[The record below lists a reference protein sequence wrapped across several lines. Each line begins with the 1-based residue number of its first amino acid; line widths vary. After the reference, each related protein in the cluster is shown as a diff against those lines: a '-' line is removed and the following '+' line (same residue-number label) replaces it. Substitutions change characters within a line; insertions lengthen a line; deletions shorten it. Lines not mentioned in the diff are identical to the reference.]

1 MLLHGEITTPPLSLD
16 ARRQIGFLLRALQ
29 EGELLTMPHSRPM
42 PPIGLRCHELRVNDG
57 GRAWRV
63 VYRLDPDAVIVTD
76 VFEKKTPQTP
86 DAVIRLCRQR
96 LRRYDEAAGA

>member
-1 MLLHGEITTPPLSLD
+1 M
-16 ARRQIGFLLRALQ
+16 
-29 EGELLTMPHSRPM
+29 
-42 PPIGLRCHELRVNDG
+42 
-57 GRAWRV
+57 RV

-96 LRRYDEAAGA
+96 LRRYDEAAGE